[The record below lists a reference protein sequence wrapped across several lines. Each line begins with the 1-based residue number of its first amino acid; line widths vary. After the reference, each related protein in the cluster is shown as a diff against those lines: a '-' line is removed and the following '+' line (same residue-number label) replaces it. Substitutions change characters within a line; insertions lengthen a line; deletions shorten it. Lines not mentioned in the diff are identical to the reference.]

1 MDVAETDLNYRE
13 KLYCLDVA
21 KLTTSYERL
30 NIFIIHDAK
39 ESPTHVVVIIIII
52 VVIIVVVVVIIIYIM
67 LLAGL
72 MAGRS
77 SPVVVVELPLMAGD
91 S

>member
-52 VVIIVVVVVIIIYIM
+52 VVIIVVVVI
-67 LLAGL
+67 
-72 MAGRS
+72 
-77 SPVVVVELPLMAGD
+77 VVVVVQVVVNTA
-91 S
+91 